1 MVRREVVCHPAH
13 HLTGSLIVRLI
24 AFFFASLVAA
34 AIAAAAVAYS
44 VVGVRPGDAL
54 NLRTQPNPNA
64 PIVLTIPHDATGLL
78 LTGRRS
84 TGDWVEVTYQRRRGW
99 VNGRFL
105 GLVSGRYEVPAFL
118 DCSGTEPFWS
128 ISLSPGSARADLMF
142 AQRRYLFR
150 ITRFQQA
157 MNRTDIAHITGAAS
171 RSTSMSLIVRRESCS
186 DGMSDTNYP
195 YSAVAL
201 ISGVNTIAG
210 CCRPAPPR

>member
-1 MVRREVVCHPAH
+1 M
-13 HLTGSLIVRLI
+13 RLV
-24 AFFFASLVAA
+24 AFFLASLVAA

-54 NLRTQPNPNA
+54 NLRMQPNPNA
-64 PIVLTIPHDATGLL
+64 RIVLTIPHDATGLR

-84 TGDWVEVTYQRRRGW
+84 AGDWVEVTYQRRRGW

-105 GLVSGRYEVPAFL
+105 GLASGRYEIPAFL

-128 ISLSPGSARADLMF
+128 ISLSPGAARADLIF

-157 MNRTDIAHITGAAS
+157 MNRTDIAHITGAS
-171 RSTSMSLIVRRESCS
+171 RATTMSLIVRHERCS

-201 ISGVNTIAG
+201 ISGVHTIAG
-210 CCRPAPPR
+210 CCRPATQR